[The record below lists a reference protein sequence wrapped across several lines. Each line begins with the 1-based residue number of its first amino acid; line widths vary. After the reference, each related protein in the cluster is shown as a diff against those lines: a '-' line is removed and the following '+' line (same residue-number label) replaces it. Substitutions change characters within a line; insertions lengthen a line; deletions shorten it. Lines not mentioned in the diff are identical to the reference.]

1 MLNRNKIRHLYTY
14 DAEFIETMTKC
25 VAFHSYKGGTGKST
39 ISANLSASL
48 ARRGF
53 TAVLLDLDVYAPS
66 LQDYFQWQPK
76 KSINDYL
83 FENATVDEVIHDLTA
98 VLTKFP
104 SNDGEKS
111 DSKGKLLVGFSST
124 SKDEIYKLDGAVRQE
139 GSKIQ
144 LLRKFLMLR
153 EEIVS
158 NYNADFIIIDTSPG
172 IRYWSINSLAIA
184 DTILLSL
191 KLDGIDL
198 KGTRLLAKEI
208 YESLT
213 KLGTKSYLLLNRAAG
228 YCLPPSLVGENTSS
242 NRELYN
248 TTVGN
253 QSTVISK
260 LNEDIGMDTIL
271 SIPCY
276 CDIQFDSNEFLTA
289 LRFPDHPFAAK
300 IDALIEKLGKI

>member
-1 MLNRNKIRHLYTY
+1 
-14 DAEFIETMTKC
+14 MTKC
-25 VAFHSYKGGTGKST
+25 IALHSYKGGTGKST
-39 ISANLSASL
+39 ISSNLSASL
-48 ARRGF
+48 AKKGL
-53 TAVLLDLDVYAPS
+53 TAVLLDVDVYAPS

-83 FENATVDEVIHDLTA
+83 FENANIDEVIHDLSP
-98 VLTKFP
+98 VLNKF
-104 SNDGEKS
+104 SSKDGEQS
-111 DSKGKLLVGFSST
+111 DSSKGKLLVAFSST

-158 NYNADFIIIDTSPG
+158 KYNADFVIIDTSPG

-198 KGTRLLAKEI
+198 KGTRLLAREI
-208 YESLT
+208 YDSLT

-228 YCLPPSLVGENTSS
+228 YCLPPNLAGEKTSATQEMFNNT
-242 NRELYN
+242 
-248 TTVGN
+248 VDN

-260 LNEDIGMDTIL
+260 LSADIGMDTIL

-289 LRFPDHPFAAK
+289 LRYPNHPFAGK
-300 IDALIEKLGKI
+300 IDTLIEKLKTI

>member
-1 MLNRNKIRHLYTY
+1 
-14 DAEFIETMTKC
+14 MTKC
-25 VAFHSYKGGTGKST
+25 IALHSYKGGTGKST
-39 ISANLSASL
+39 ISSNLSASL
-48 ARRGF
+48 AKKGL
-53 TAVLLDLDVYAPS
+53 TAVLLDVDVYAPS

-83 FENATVDEVIHDLTA
+83 FENANIDEVIHDLSP
-98 VLTKFP
+98 VLNKFS
-104 SNDGEKS
+104 SNDGEQS
-111 DSKGKLLVGFSST
+111 DSSKGKLLVAFSST

-158 NYNADFIIIDTSPG
+158 KYNADFVIIDTSPG

-198 KGTRLLAKEI
+198 KGTRLLAREI
-208 YESLT
+208 YDSLT

-228 YCLPPSLVGENTSS
+228 YCLPPNLAGEQTSATQEMYNNT
-242 NRELYN
+242 
-248 TTVGN
+248 VDN
-253 QSTVISK
+253 QSTIISK
-260 LNEDIGMDTIL
+260 LNADIGMDTIL

-289 LRFPDHPFAAK
+289 LRYPNHPFAGK
-300 IDALIEKLGKI
+300 IDTLIEKLKTI

>member
-1 MLNRNKIRHLYTY
+1 
-14 DAEFIETMTKC
+14 MTKC
-25 VAFHSYKGGTGKST
+25 IALHSYKGGTGKST
-39 ISANLSASL
+39 ISSNLSASL
-48 ARRGF
+48 AKKGL
-53 TAVLLDLDVYAPS
+53 TAVLLDVDVYAPS

-83 FENATVDEVIHDLTA
+83 FENANIDEVIHDLSP
-98 VLTKFP
+98 VLNKFR
-104 SNDGEKS
+104 SNDGEQS
-111 DSKGKLLVGFSST
+111 DSSKGKLLVAFSST

-158 NYNADFIIIDTSPG
+158 KYNADFIIIDTSPG

-208 YESLT
+208 YDSLT

-228 YCLPPSLVGENTSS
+228 YCLPPNLAGGQSSSTQEMYNNT
-242 NRELYN
+242 
-248 TTVGN
+248 VDN
-253 QSTVISK
+253 QSTIISK
-260 LNEDIGMDTIL
+260 LNADIGMDTIL

-289 LRFPDHPFAAK
+289 LRYPNHPFADK
-300 IDALIEKLGKI
+300 IDSLIEKLKTI

>member
-1 MLNRNKIRHLYTY
+1 
-14 DAEFIETMTKC
+14 MTKC
-25 VAFHSYKGGTGKST
+25 IAFHSYKGGTGKST
-39 ISANLSASL
+39 ISSNLSATL
-48 ARRGF
+48 ARKGL

-66 LQDYFQWQPK
+66 LQDYFQWQPQ

-83 FENATVDEVIHDLTA
+83 FENATVEEVIHDLSP
-98 VLTKFP
+98 VLNKFP
-104 SNDGEKS
+104 SNNGEQS
-111 DSKGKLLVGFSST
+111 DSKGKLLVAFSST

-158 NYNADFIIIDTSPG
+158 KSNADFIIIDTSPG

-208 YESLT
+208 YDSLT

-228 YCLPPSLVGENTSS
+228 YCLPPNLSGENNSS
-242 NRELYN
+242 NQELYK
-248 TTVGN
+248 TTVDN

-260 LNEDIGMDTIL
+260 LSADISMDTIL

-289 LRFPDHPFAAK
+289 LRYPDHPFAGK
-300 IDALIEKLGKI
+300 IDALIEQLKKI

>member
-1 MLNRNKIRHLYTY
+1 
-14 DAEFIETMTKC
+14 MTKC

-39 ISANLSASL
+39 ISSNLSATL
-48 ARRGF
+48 ARKGF

-83 FENATVDEVIHDLTA
+83 FENANVDEVIQDLTG
-98 VLTKFP
+98 VLNKFP
-104 SNDGEKS
+104 PNDGQQV

-158 NYNADFIIIDTSPG
+158 KYNADFIIIDTSPG

-228 YCLPPSLVGENTSS
+228 YCLPPSMAGESTASTQ
-242 NRELYN
+242 EMYN
-248 TTVGN
+248 TTIGN

-289 LRFPDHPFAAK
+289 LKYPDHPFAAK
-300 IDALIEKLGKI
+300 IAALIDKLKEI

>member
-1 MLNRNKIRHLYTY
+1 
-14 DAEFIETMTKC
+14 MTKC
-25 VAFHSYKGGTGKST
+25 IALHSYKGGTGKST
-39 ISANLSASL
+39 ISSNLSASL
-48 ARRGF
+48 AKKGL
-53 TAVLLDLDVYAPS
+53 TAVLLDVDVYAPS

-83 FENATVDEVIHDLTA
+83 FENANIDEVIHDLSP
-98 VLTKFP
+98 VLNKFS
-104 SNDGEKS
+104 SNDGEQS
-111 DSKGKLLVGFSST
+111 DSSKGKLLVAFSST

-158 NYNADFIIIDTSPG
+158 KYNADFIIIDTSPG

-198 KGTRLLAKEI
+198 KGTRLLAREI
-208 YESLT
+208 YDSLT

-228 YCLPPSLVGENTSS
+228 YCLPPILAGEQTSATQEMFNNT
-242 NRELYN
+242 
-248 TTVGN
+248 VDN
-253 QSTVISK
+253 QSAVISK
-260 LNEDIGMDTIL
+260 LNADIGMETIL

-289 LRFPDHPFAAK
+289 LRYPNHPFAGK
-300 IDALIEKLGKI
+300 IDALIEKLKTI

>member
-1 MLNRNKIRHLYTY
+1 MPKIRQLYTY
-14 DAEFIETMTKC
+14 DVEFIETMTKC

-39 ISANLSASL
+39 ISSNLSATL
-48 ARRGF
+48 ASKGF

-83 FENATVDEVIHDLTA
+83 FENANVDEVIQDLTG
-98 VLTKFP
+98 VLNKFP
-104 SNDGEKS
+104 SDTGQQP

-124 SKDEIYKLDGAVRQE
+124 SKEEIYKLDGAVRQE

-158 NYNADFIIIDTSPG
+158 KYNADYIIIDTSPG

-228 YCLPPSLVGENTSS
+228 YCLPPNMAGENTTSTQ
-242 NRELYN
+242 ELYN
-248 TTVGN
+248 TTIGN
-253 QSTVISK
+253 QSTVVSK

-289 LRFPDHPFAAK
+289 LRYPDHPFAAK
-300 IDALIEKLGKI
+300 IGVLIDKLKEI

>member
-1 MLNRNKIRHLYTY
+1 
-14 DAEFIETMTKC
+14 MTKC
-25 VAFHSYKGGTGKST
+25 IALHSYKGGTGKST
-39 ISANLSASL
+39 ISSNLSATL
-48 ARRGF
+48 ARKGS

-66 LQDYFQWQPK
+66 LQDYFQWQPH

-83 FENATVDEVIHDLTA
+83 FENATVDEVIHDLSA
-98 VLTKFP
+98 VLKKFP
-104 SNDGEKS
+104 SKNGEQS
-111 DSKGKLLVGFSST
+111 DSKGKLLVAFSST

-158 NYNADFIIIDTSPG
+158 KYNADFIIIDTSPG

-208 YESLT
+208 YDSLT

-228 YCLPPSLVGENTSS
+228 YCLPPNLSGENNSS
-242 NRELYN
+242 NQELYK
-248 TTVGN
+248 TTVDN
-253 QSTVISK
+253 QTTVISK
-260 LNEDIGMDTIL
+260 LSADVGMDTIL

-289 LRFPDHPFAAK
+289 LRYPDHPFAGK
-300 IDALIEKLGKI
+300 IESLIEQLKKI

>member
-1 MLNRNKIRHLYTY
+1 
-14 DAEFIETMTKC
+14 MTKC
-25 VAFHSYKGGTGKST
+25 IALHSYKGGTGKST
-39 ISANLSASL
+39 ISSNLSACL
-48 ARRGF
+48 AKKGL
-53 TAVLLDLDVYAPS
+53 TAVLLDVDVYAPS

-83 FENATVDEVIHDLTA
+83 FENANIDEVIHDLSP
-98 VLTKFP
+98 VLNKFS
-104 SNDGEKS
+104 SNDGEQS
-111 DSKGKLLVGFSST
+111 DTSKGKLLVAFSST

-158 NYNADFIIIDTSPG
+158 KYNADFIIIDTSPG

-208 YESLT
+208 YDSLT

-228 YCLPPSLVGENTSS
+228 YCLPPNLAGEQTSS
-242 NRELYN
+242 TQEMYN
-248 TTVGN
+248 NTVDN
-253 QSTVISK
+253 QSTIISK
-260 LNEDIGMDTIL
+260 LNADIGMDTIL

-289 LRFPDHPFAAK
+289 LRYPNHPFAGK
-300 IDALIEKLGKI
+300 IDALIEKLKTI

>member
-1 MLNRNKIRHLYTY
+1 
-14 DAEFIETMTKC
+14 MTKC

-39 ISANLSASL
+39 ISSNLSAAL
-48 ARRGF
+48 AKKGF
-53 TAVLLDLDVYAPS
+53 TAVLLDVDVYAPS

-83 FENATVDEVIHDLTA
+83 FENADIDEVIHDLTP
-98 VLTKFP
+98 VLNKFA
-104 SNDGEKS
+104 SGNGEQS
-111 DSKGKLLVGFSST
+111 QSKGKLLVGFSST

-158 NYNADFIIIDTSPG
+158 KYNADFIIIDTSPG

-228 YCLPPSLVGENTSS
+228 YCLPPNLTGETNASNQEIYENTVS
-242 NRELYN
+242 
-248 TTVGN
+248 N
-253 QSTVISK
+253 QSTVVSK
-260 LNEDIGMDTIL
+260 LNADVGMDTIL

-289 LRFPDHPFAAK
+289 LKFPNHPFAGK
-300 IDALIEKLGKI
+300 ITALIEKLEKI

>member
-1 MLNRNKIRHLYTY
+1 
-14 DAEFIETMTKC
+14 MTKC
-25 VAFHSYKGGTGKST
+25 IAFHSYKGGTGKST
-39 ISANLSASL
+39 ISSNLSATL
-48 ARRGF
+48 ARKGL

-66 LQDYFQWQPK
+66 LQDYFQWQPQ

-83 FENATVDEVIHDLTA
+83 FENATVDEVIHDLSA
-98 VLTKFP
+98 VLNKFP
-104 SNDGEKS
+104 SKNGEQS
-111 DSKGKLLVGFSST
+111 DSKGKLLVAFSST

-158 NYNADFIIIDTSPG
+158 KYNADFIIIDTSPG

-208 YESLT
+208 YDSLT

-228 YCLPPSLVGENTSS
+228 YCLPPNLSGENNSS
-242 NRELYN
+242 NQELYK
-248 TTVGN
+248 TTVDN

-260 LNEDIGMDTIL
+260 LSADISMDTIL

-289 LRFPDHPFAAK
+289 LRYPDHPFAGK
-300 IDALIEKLGKI
+300 IESLIEQLKKI

>member
-1 MLNRNKIRHLYTY
+1 
-14 DAEFIETMTKC
+14 MTKC
-25 VAFHSYKGGTGKST
+25 IALHSYKGGTGKST
-39 ISANLSASL
+39 ISSNLSASL
-48 ARRGF
+48 AKKGL
-53 TAVLLDLDVYAPS
+53 TAVLLDVDVYAPS

-83 FENATVDEVIHDLTA
+83 FENANIDEVIHDLSS
-98 VLTKFP
+98 VLNKFS
-104 SNDGEKS
+104 SNDGEQS
-111 DSKGKLLVGFSST
+111 DSSKGKLLVAFSST

-158 NYNADFIIIDTSPG
+158 KYNADFVIIDTSPG

-198 KGTRLLAKEI
+198 KGTRLLAREI
-208 YESLT
+208 YDSLT

-228 YCLPPSLVGENTSS
+228 YCLPPNLAGEQTSATQEMFNNT
-242 NRELYN
+242 
-248 TTVGN
+248 VDN
-253 QSTVISK
+253 QSAIISK
-260 LNEDIGMDTIL
+260 LNADIGMDTIL

-289 LRFPDHPFAAK
+289 LRYPNHPFAGK
-300 IDALIEKLGKI
+300 IDALIEKLKTI

>member
-1 MLNRNKIRHLYTY
+1 
-14 DAEFIETMTKC
+14 MTKC

-39 ISANLSASL
+39 ISSNLSASL
-48 ARRGF
+48 ARKGF

-83 FENATVDEVIHDLTA
+83 FENANVDEVIQDLTG
-98 VLTKFP
+98 VLNKFP
-104 SNDGEKS
+104 SDSGEQPE
-111 DSKGKLLVGFSST
+111 SKGKLLVGFSST
-124 SKDEIYKLDGAVRQE
+124 SKEEIYKLDGAVRQE

-158 NYNADFIIIDTSPG
+158 KYNADYIIIDTSPG

-228 YCLPPSLVGENTSS
+228 YCLPPNMAGENTSS
-242 NRELYN
+242 TQELCN

-253 QSTVISK
+253 QSTVVSK
-260 LNEDIGMDTIL
+260 LSEDIGMDTIL

-289 LRFPDHPFAAK
+289 LRYPDHPFAAK
-300 IDALIEKLGKI
+300 IGVLIDKLKEI

>member
-1 MLNRNKIRHLYTY
+1 
-14 DAEFIETMTKC
+14 MTKC
-25 VAFHSYKGGTGKST
+25 IALHSYKGGTGKST
-39 ISANLSASL
+39 ISSNLSASL
-48 ARRGF
+48 AKKGL
-53 TAVLLDLDVYAPS
+53 TAVLLDVDVYAPS

-83 FENATVDEVIHDLTA
+83 FENANIDEVIHDLSP
-98 VLTKFP
+98 VLNKFR
-104 SNDGEKS
+104 SNDGEQS
-111 DSKGKLLVGFSST
+111 DSSKGKLLVAFSST

-158 NYNADFIIIDTSPG
+158 KYNADFIIIDTSPG

-208 YESLT
+208 YDSLT

-228 YCLPPSLVGENTSS
+228 YCLPPNLAGEQTSS
-242 NRELYN
+242 TQEMYN
-248 TTVGN
+248 NTVDN
-253 QSTVISK
+253 QSIIISK
-260 LNEDIGMDTIL
+260 LNADIGMDTIL

-289 LRFPDHPFAAK
+289 LRYPNHPFAGK
-300 IDALIEKLGKI
+300 IDALIEKLKTI

>member
-1 MLNRNKIRHLYTY
+1 
-14 DAEFIETMTKC
+14 MTKC

-48 ARRGF
+48 AKKGL
-53 TAVLLDLDVYAPS
+53 TAVLLDVDVYAPS

-83 FENATVDEVIHDLTA
+83 FENGSVDEVIHDLTD
-98 VLTKFP
+98 VLSKFP
-104 SNDGEKS
+104 SHNGQEDNS
-111 DSKGKLLVGFSST
+111 SKGKLFVAFSST

-158 NYNADFIIIDTSPG
+158 KYNADYIIIDTSPG

-184 DTILLSL
+184 DTIFLSL
-191 KLDGIDL
+191 KMDGIDL
-198 KGTRLLAKEI
+198 KGTRLLAREI

-228 YCLPPSLVGENTSS
+228 YCLPSGPSDEKTFSTQEIYTNTA
-242 NRELYN
+242 
-248 TTVGN
+248 GD
-253 QSTVISK
+253 QKAVISK
-260 LNEDIGMDTIL
+260 LNEDIGMETVL

-289 LRFPDHPFAAK
+289 LRYPDHPFAGN
-300 IDALIEKLGKI
+300 INTLIEKLQGMKS

>member
-1 MLNRNKIRHLYTY
+1 
-14 DAEFIETMTKC
+14 MTKC
-25 VAFHSYKGGTGKST
+25 IALHSYKGGTGKST
-39 ISANLSASL
+39 ISSNLSASL
-48 ARRGF
+48 AKKGL
-53 TAVLLDLDVYAPS
+53 TAVLLDVDVYAPS

-83 FENATVDEVIHDLTA
+83 FENANIDEVIHDLSP
-98 VLTKFP
+98 VLNKFS
-104 SNDGEKS
+104 SNDGEQS
-111 DSKGKLLVGFSST
+111 DSSKGKLLVAFSST

-158 NYNADFIIIDTSPG
+158 KYNADFVIIDTSPG

-198 KGTRLLAKEI
+198 KGTRLLAREI
-208 YESLT
+208 YDSLT

-228 YCLPPSLVGENTSS
+228 YCLPPNLAGEQTSATQEMFKNT
-242 NRELYN
+242 
-248 TTVGN
+248 VDN
-253 QSTVISK
+253 QSAVISK
-260 LNEDIGMDTIL
+260 LNADIGMDTIL

-289 LRFPDHPFAAK
+289 LRYPNHPFAGK
-300 IDALIEKLGKI
+300 IDTLIEKLKTI

>member
-1 MLNRNKIRHLYTY
+1 
-14 DAEFIETMTKC
+14 MTKC
-25 VAFHSYKGGTGKST
+25 IAFHSYKGGTGKST
-39 ISANLSASL
+39 ISSNLSASL
-48 ARRGF
+48 AKKGL
-53 TAVLLDLDVYAPS
+53 TTVLLDVDVYAPS

-83 FENATVDEVIHDLTA
+83 FENAEIDEVINDLSP
-98 VLTKFP
+98 VLTKFQ
-104 SNDGEKS
+104 SNDGEQS
-111 DSKGKLLVGFSST
+111 DSSKGKLLVAFSST

-158 NYNADFIIIDTSPG
+158 KYNADFIIIDTSPG

-208 YESLT
+208 YDSLT

-228 YCLPPSLVGENTSS
+228 YCLPPNLAGEQTSS
-242 NRELYN
+242 TQEMYN
-248 TTVGN
+248 NTVNN

-260 LNEDIGMDTIL
+260 LNADIGMDTIL

-289 LRFPDHPFAAK
+289 LRYPNHPFAGK
-300 IDALIEKLGKI
+300 INALIEKLKTI

>member
-1 MLNRNKIRHLYTY
+1 
-14 DAEFIETMTKC
+14 MTKC
-25 VAFHSYKGGTGKST
+25 IALHSYKGGTGKST
-39 ISANLSASL
+39 ISSNLSASL
-48 ARRGF
+48 AKKGL
-53 TAVLLDLDVYAPS
+53 TAVLLDVDVYAPS

-83 FENATVDEVIHDLTA
+83 FENANIDEVIHDLSP
-98 VLTKFP
+98 VLNKFS
-104 SNDGEKS
+104 SNDGEQS
-111 DSKGKLLVGFSST
+111 DSSKGKLLVAFSST

-158 NYNADFIIIDTSPG
+158 KYNADFVIIDTSPG

-208 YESLT
+208 YDSLT

-228 YCLPPSLVGENTSS
+228 YCLPPNLAGEQTSS
-242 NRELYN
+242 TQEIYN
-248 TTVGN
+248 NTVDN
-253 QSTVISK
+253 QSKVISK
-260 LNEDIGMDTIL
+260 LNADIGMDTIL

-289 LRFPDHPFAAK
+289 LRYPNHPFAGK
-300 IDALIEKLGKI
+300 IDALIEKLKTI

>member
-1 MLNRNKIRHLYTY
+1 MPKIRQLYTY
-14 DAEFIETMTKC
+14 DVEFIETMTKC

-39 ISANLSASL
+39 ISSNLSATL
-48 ARRGF
+48 ARKGF

-83 FENATVDEVIHDLTA
+83 FENAEVDEVIQDLTG
-98 VLTKFP
+98 VLNKFP
-104 SNDGEKS
+104 SDNGEQS
-111 DSKGKLLVGFSST
+111 ESKGKLLVGFSST
-124 SKDEIYKLDGAVRQE
+124 SKEEIYKLDGAVRQE

-158 NYNADFIIIDTSPG
+158 KYNADYIIIDTSPG

-228 YCLPPSLVGENTSS
+228 YCLPPNMAGENTSS
-242 NRELYN
+242 TQELYN
-248 TTVGN
+248 TTIGN
-253 QSTVISK
+253 QSTVVSK

-289 LRFPDHPFAAK
+289 LKYPDHPFAAK
-300 IDALIEKLGKI
+300 IGVLIDKLKEI

>member
-1 MLNRNKIRHLYTY
+1 
-14 DAEFIETMTKC
+14 MTKC

-39 ISANLSASL
+39 ISSNLSAAL
-48 ARRGF
+48 AKKGF
-53 TAVLLDLDVYAPS
+53 IAVLLDVDVYAPS
-66 LQDYFQWQPK
+66 LQDYFQWQPRK
-76 KSINDYL
+76 AINDYL
-83 FENATVDEVIHDLTA
+83 FENADIDEVIHDLTP
-98 VLTKFP
+98 VLNKF
-104 SNDGEKS
+104 SGNGGQSE
-111 DSKGKLLVGFSST
+111 SKGKLLVGFSST

-158 NYNADFIIIDTSPG
+158 KYNADFIIIDTSPG

-228 YCLPPSLVGENTSS
+228 YCLPPNLAGETHGSSQETYENTISA
-242 NRELYN
+242 
-248 TTVGN
+248 
-253 QSTVISK
+253 QSTVISQ
-260 LNEDIGMDTIL
+260 LNADVGMDTIL

-289 LRFPDHPFAAK
+289 LKFPSHPFADK
-300 IDALIEKLGKI
+300 ITSLIEKLEKI

>member
-1 MLNRNKIRHLYTY
+1 MHKIRQLYTY
-14 DAEFIETMTKC
+14 DVEFIETMTKC

-48 ARRGF
+48 ARKGF

-83 FENATVDEVIHDLTA
+83 FENANVDEVIQDLTG
-98 VLTKFP
+98 VLNKFP
-104 SNDGEKS
+104 SDNGEKPE
-111 DSKGKLLVGFSST
+111 SKGKLFVGFSST
-124 SKDEIYKLDGAVRQE
+124 SKEEIYKLDGAVRQE

-158 NYNADFIIIDTSPG
+158 KYNADYIIIDTSPG

-184 DTILLSL
+184 DTIFLSL

-228 YCLPPSLVGENTSS
+228 YCLPPNMAGENTSS
-242 NRELYN
+242 TQELYN
-248 TTVGN
+248 TTIGN
-253 QSTVISK
+253 QSTVVSK
-260 LNEDIGMDTIL
+260 LSEDIGMDTIL

-289 LRFPDHPFAAK
+289 LRYPDHPFAAK
-300 IDALIEKLGKI
+300 IGVLIDKLKEI

>member
-1 MLNRNKIRHLYTY
+1 M
-14 DAEFIETMTKC
+14 EFIETMTKC
-25 VAFHSYKGGTGKST
+25 IAFHSYKGGTGKST
-39 ISANLSASL
+39 ISSNLSATL
-48 ARRGF
+48 ATKGF

-83 FENATVDEVIHDLTA
+83 FENASVDEVIQDLTG
-98 VLTKFP
+98 VLNKFP
-104 SNDGEKS
+104 SNSEEQTN
-111 DSKGKLLVGFSST
+111 SKGKLLVGFSST

-158 NYNADFIIIDTSPG
+158 SYNADFIIIDTSPG

-228 YCLPPSLVGENTSS
+228 YCLPPSMIGENTSS
-242 NRELYN
+242 TQELYN
-248 TTVGN
+248 TTIGN

-289 LRFPDHPFAAK
+289 LKYPDHPFASK
-300 IDALIEKLGKI
+300 IGTLIDKLKEI

>member
-1 MLNRNKIRHLYTY
+1 
-14 DAEFIETMTKC
+14 MTKC
-25 VAFHSYKGGTGKST
+25 IALHSYKGGTGKST
-39 ISANLSASL
+39 ISSNLSATL
-48 ARRGF
+48 ARKGL

-66 LQDYFQWQPK
+66 LQDYFQWQPH

-83 FENATVDEVIHDLTA
+83 FENATVDEVIHDLSA
-98 VLTKFP
+98 VLKKFP
-104 SNDGEKS
+104 SKNGEQC
-111 DSKGKLLVGFSST
+111 DSKGKLLVAFSST

-158 NYNADFIIIDTSPG
+158 KYNADFIIIDTSPG

-208 YESLT
+208 YDSLT

-228 YCLPPSLVGENTSS
+228 YCLPPNLSGENNSS
-242 NRELYN
+242 NQELYK
-248 TTVGN
+248 TTVDN
-253 QSTVISK
+253 QTTVISK
-260 LNEDIGMDTIL
+260 LSADISMDTIL

-289 LRFPDHPFAAK
+289 LRYPDHPFAGK
-300 IDALIEKLGKI
+300 IESLIEQLKKI

>member
-14 DAEFIETMTKC
+14 DAEFIETMTKS

-83 FENATVDEVIHDLTA
+83 FENANVDEVIHDLTA

-158 NYNADFIIIDTSPG
+158 NYNADFVIIDTSPG

-228 YCLPPSLVGENTSS
+228 YCLPPVS
-242 NRELYN
+242 
-248 TTVGN
+248 
-253 QSTVISK
+253 
-260 LNEDIGMDTIL
+260 
-271 SIPCY
+271 
-276 CDIQFDSNEFLTA
+276 
-289 LRFPDHPFAAK
+289 
-300 IDALIEKLGKI
+300 

>member
-1 MLNRNKIRHLYTY
+1 
-14 DAEFIETMTKC
+14 MTKC

-39 ISANLSASL
+39 ISSNLSASL
-48 ARRGF
+48 AKKGL
-53 TAVLLDLDVYAPS
+53 TAVLLDVDVYAPS

-83 FENATVDEVIHDLTA
+83 FENADIDEVIHDLSP
-98 VLTKFP
+98 VINKFP
-104 SNDGEKS
+104 SNDGEQS
-111 DSKGKLLVGFSST
+111 DSSKGKLLVAFSST

-158 NYNADFIIIDTSPG
+158 KYNADFIIIDTSPG

-228 YCLPPSLVGENTSS
+228 YCLPPNLAGESTSS
-242 NRELYN
+242 TQEIYN
-248 TTVGN
+248 NTVGN

-260 LNEDIGMDTIL
+260 LNADIGMDTIL

-289 LRFPDHPFAAK
+289 LRYPNHPFAGK
-300 IDALIEKLGKI
+300 IDALIEKLKNI

>member
-1 MLNRNKIRHLYTY
+1 MSIIRQLYTY
-14 DAEFIETMTKC
+14 DIEFIETMTKC

-39 ISANLSASL
+39 ISSNLSATL
-48 ARRGF
+48 ARKGF

-83 FENATVDEVIHDLTA
+83 FENANVDEVIQDLTG
-98 VLTKFP
+98 VLNKFP
-104 SNDGEKS
+104 PNDGQQV

-158 NYNADFIIIDTSPG
+158 KYNADFIIIDTSPG

-228 YCLPPSLVGENTSS
+228 YCLPPSMAGESTASTQ
-242 NRELYN
+242 EMYN
-248 TTVGN
+248 TTIGN

-289 LRFPDHPFAAK
+289 LKYPDHPFAAK
-300 IDALIEKLGKI
+300 IAALIDKLKEI

>member
-1 MLNRNKIRHLYTY
+1 
-14 DAEFIETMTKC
+14 MTKC

-39 ISANLSASL
+39 ISSNLSATL
-48 ARRGF
+48 ARKGF

-83 FENATVDEVIHDLTA
+83 FENANVDEVIQDLTG
-98 VLTKFP
+98 VLNKFP
-104 SNDGEKS
+104 PNDGQPA

-158 NYNADFIIIDTSPG
+158 RYNADFIIIDTSPG

-228 YCLPPSLVGENTSS
+228 YCLPPSMAGESTASTQ
-242 NRELYN
+242 ELYN
-248 TTVGN
+248 TTIGN

-289 LRFPDHPFAAK
+289 LKYPDHPFAAK
-300 IDALIEKLGKI
+300 IALLIDKLKEI

>member
-1 MLNRNKIRHLYTY
+1 
-14 DAEFIETMTKC
+14 MTKC

-39 ISANLSASL
+39 ISSNLSATL
-48 ARRGF
+48 ARKGF

-83 FENATVDEVIHDLTA
+83 FENANVDEVIQDLTG
-98 VLTKFP
+98 VLNKFP
-104 SNDGEKS
+104 PNNGQQV

-158 NYNADFIIIDTSPG
+158 KYNADFIIIDTSPG

-228 YCLPPSLVGENTSS
+228 YCLPPSMAGESTASTQ
-242 NRELYN
+242 EMYN
-248 TTVGN
+248 TTIGN

-289 LRFPDHPFAAK
+289 LKYPDHPFAAK
-300 IDALIEKLGKI
+300 IAVLIDKLKEI

>member
-1 MLNRNKIRHLYTY
+1 
-14 DAEFIETMTKC
+14 MTKC
-25 VAFHSYKGGTGKST
+25 IALHSYKGGTGKST
-39 ISANLSASL
+39 ISSNLSASL
-48 ARRGF
+48 AKKGL
-53 TAVLLDLDVYAPS
+53 TAVLLDVDVYAPS

-83 FENATVDEVIHDLTA
+83 FENANIDEVIHDLSP
-98 VLTKFP
+98 LLNKFP
-104 SNDGEKS
+104 SNDGEQFDS
-111 DSKGKLLVGFSST
+111 SKGKLLVAFSST

-158 NYNADFIIIDTSPG
+158 KYNADFVIIDTSPG

-208 YESLT
+208 YDSLT

-228 YCLPPSLVGENTSS
+228 YCLPPNLAGEQTSS
-242 NRELYN
+242 SQEMYN
-248 TTVGN
+248 NTVDN
-253 QSTVISK
+253 QSKVISK
-260 LNEDIGMDTIL
+260 LNADIGMDTIL

-289 LRFPDHPFAAK
+289 LRYPNHPFAGK
-300 IDALIEKLGKI
+300 IDALIEKLKTI

>member
-1 MLNRNKIRHLYTY
+1 
-14 DAEFIETMTKC
+14 MTKC
-25 VAFHSYKGGTGKST
+25 IALHSYKGGTGKST
-39 ISANLSASL
+39 ISSNLSASL
-48 ARRGF
+48 AKKGL
-53 TAVLLDLDVYAPS
+53 TAVLLDVDVYAPS

-83 FENATVDEVIHDLTA
+83 FENANIDEVIHDLSP
-98 VLTKFP
+98 VLNKF
-104 SNDGEKS
+104 SSKDGEQS
-111 DSKGKLLVGFSST
+111 DSSKGKLLVAFSST

-158 NYNADFIIIDTSPG
+158 KYNADFIIIDTSPG

-208 YESLT
+208 YDSLT

-228 YCLPPSLVGENTSS
+228 YCLPPNLAGEQTSATQ
-242 NRELYN
+242 EMYN
-248 TTVGN
+248 NTVGN
-253 QSTVISK
+253 QSTVVSN
-260 LNEDIGMDTIL
+260 LSADIGMDTIL

-289 LRFPDHPFAAK
+289 LRYPNHPFAGK
-300 IDALIEKLGKI
+300 IDALIEKLKNI

>member
-1 MLNRNKIRHLYTY
+1 MPKIRQLYTY
-14 DAEFIETMTKC
+14 DFEFIETMTKC

-39 ISANLSASL
+39 ISSNLAAKL
-48 ARRGF
+48 ARKGF

-83 FENATVDEVIHDLTA
+83 FENANVDEVIQDLTG
-98 VLTKFP
+98 VLNKFP
-104 SNDGEKS
+104 TDNGEQS
-111 DSKGKLLVGFSST
+111 ESKGKLFVGFSST
-124 SKDEIYKLDGAVRQE
+124 SKEEIYKLDGAVRQE

-158 NYNADFIIIDTSPG
+158 NYNADYIIIDTSPG

-228 YCLPPSLVGENTSS
+228 YCLPPNMAGENTSS
-242 NRELYN
+242 TQELYN
-248 TTVGN
+248 TTIGN
-253 QSTVISK
+253 QSTVVSK

-289 LRFPDHPFAAK
+289 LKYPDHPFAAK
-300 IDALIEKLGKI
+300 IGVLIDKLKEI

>member
-1 MLNRNKIRHLYTY
+1 
-14 DAEFIETMTKC
+14 MTKC
-25 VAFHSYKGGTGKST
+25 IALHSYKGGTGKST
-39 ISANLSASL
+39 ISSNLSASL
-48 ARRGF
+48 AKKGL
-53 TAVLLDLDVYAPS
+53 TAVLLDVDVYAPS

-83 FENATVDEVIHDLTA
+83 FENANIDEVIHDLSP
-98 VLTKFP
+98 VLNKFS
-104 SNDGEKS
+104 SNDGEQS
-111 DSKGKLLVGFSST
+111 DSSKGKLLVAFSST

-158 NYNADFIIIDTSPG
+158 KYNADFIIIDTSPG

-208 YESLT
+208 YDSLT

-228 YCLPPSLVGENTSS
+228 YCLPPNLAGEQTSS
-242 NRELYN
+242 MKEMYN
-248 TTVGN
+248 NTVDN
-253 QSTVISK
+253 QSTLISK
-260 LNEDIGMDTIL
+260 LNADVGMDTIL

-289 LRFPDHPFAAK
+289 LRYPNHPFASK
-300 IDALIEKLGKI
+300 INALIEKLKTI

>member
-1 MLNRNKIRHLYTY
+1 
-14 DAEFIETMTKC
+14 MTKC

-39 ISANLSASL
+39 ISSNLSAAL
-48 ARRGF
+48 AKKGF
-53 TAVLLDLDVYAPS
+53 TTVLLDVDVYAPS

-83 FENATVDEVIHDLTA
+83 FENAEIDEVIHDLSA
-98 VLTKFP
+98 VLSKFP
-104 SNDGEKS
+104 AKNGEQS
-111 DSKGKLLVGFSST
+111 DSSKGKLFVAFSST

-153 EEIVS
+153 EEIVAK
-158 NYNADFIIIDTSPG
+158 YNADFVIIDTSPG

-228 YCLPPSLVGENTSS
+228 YCLPPNLADQHSS
-242 NRELYN
+242 STQEMFNN
-248 TTVGN
+248 TVGN
-253 QSTVISK
+253 QATVVSK

-289 LRFPDHPFAAK
+289 LKFPDHPFAGK
-300 IDALIEKLGKI
+300 IDALIEKLKTI

>member
-1 MLNRNKIRHLYTY
+1 
-14 DAEFIETMTKC
+14 MTKC
-25 VAFHSYKGGTGKST
+25 IALHSYKGGTGKST
-39 ISANLSASL
+39 ISSNLSASL
-48 ARRGF
+48 AKKGL
-53 TAVLLDLDVYAPS
+53 TAVLLDVDVYAPS

-83 FENATVDEVIHDLTA
+83 FENANIDEVIHDLSP
-98 VLTKFP
+98 LLNKFP
-104 SNDGEKS
+104 SNDGEQS
-111 DSKGKLLVGFSST
+111 DSSKGKLLVAFSST

-158 NYNADFIIIDTSPG
+158 KYNADFVIIDTSPG

-208 YESLT
+208 YDSLT

-228 YCLPPSLVGENTSS
+228 YCLPPNLAGEQTSS
-242 NRELYN
+242 TQEIYN
-248 TTVGN
+248 NTVDN
-253 QSTVISK
+253 QSKVISK
-260 LNEDIGMDTIL
+260 LNADIGMDTIL

-289 LRFPDHPFAAK
+289 LRYPNHPFAGK
-300 IDALIEKLGKI
+300 IDALIEKLKII

>member
-1 MLNRNKIRHLYTY
+1 
-14 DAEFIETMTKC
+14 MTKC

-39 ISANLSASL
+39 ISSNLSASL
-48 ARRGF
+48 ARKGF

-83 FENATVDEVIHDLTA
+83 FENGNVDEVIQDLTG
-98 VLTKFP
+98 VLNKFP
-104 SNDGEKS
+104 PTDGEQA

-158 NYNADFIIIDTSPG
+158 RYNADFIIIDTSPG

-228 YCLPPSLVGENTSS
+228 YCLPPSMAGESTASTQ
-242 NRELYN
+242 ELYN
-248 TTVGN
+248 TTIGN

-289 LRFPDHPFAAK
+289 LKYPDHPFAAK
-300 IDALIEKLGKI
+300 IAVLIDKLKEI

>member
-1 MLNRNKIRHLYTY
+1 
-14 DAEFIETMTKC
+14 MTKC
-25 VAFHSYKGGTGKST
+25 IALHSYKGGTGKST
-39 ISANLSASL
+39 ISSNLSASL
-48 ARRGF
+48 AKKGL
-53 TAVLLDLDVYAPS
+53 TAVLLDVDVYAPS

-83 FENATVDEVIHDLTA
+83 FENANIDEVIHDLSP
-98 VLTKFP
+98 VLNKF
-104 SNDGEKS
+104 SSKDGEQS
-111 DSKGKLLVGFSST
+111 DSSKGKLLVAFSST

-158 NYNADFIIIDTSPG
+158 KYNADFVIIDTSPG

-198 KGTRLLAKEI
+198 KGTRLLAREI
-208 YESLT
+208 YDSLT
-213 KLGTKSYLLLNRAAG
+213 KLGTRSYLLLNRAAG
-228 YCLPPSLVGENTSS
+228 YCLPPNLAGEQTSATQEMFNNT
-242 NRELYN
+242 
-248 TTVGN
+248 VDN
-253 QSTVISK
+253 QSAVISK
-260 LNEDIGMDTIL
+260 LSADIGMDTIL

-289 LRFPDHPFAAK
+289 LRYPNHPFAGK
-300 IDALIEKLGKI
+300 IDALIDKLKNI

>member
-1 MLNRNKIRHLYTY
+1 
-14 DAEFIETMTKC
+14 MTKC

-39 ISANLSASL
+39 ISSNLSASL
-48 ARRGF
+48 AKKGL
-53 TAVLLDLDVYAPS
+53 TAVLLDVDVYAPS

-83 FENATVDEVIHDLTA
+83 FENANIDEVIHDLSP
-98 VLTKFP
+98 VLNKFQ
-104 SNDGEKS
+104 SNNGEQS
-111 DSKGKLLVGFSST
+111 DSKGKLLVAFSST

-158 NYNADFIIIDTSPG
+158 KYNADFIIIDTSPG

-228 YCLPPSLVGENTSS
+228 YCLPPNLASDQTSS
-242 NRELYN
+242 SQEMYN
-248 TTVGN
+248 NTVGN

-260 LNEDIGMDTIL
+260 LNADIGMDTIL

-289 LRFPDHPFAAK
+289 LRYPNHPFAGK
-300 IDALIEKLGKI
+300 IDALIEKLKNI